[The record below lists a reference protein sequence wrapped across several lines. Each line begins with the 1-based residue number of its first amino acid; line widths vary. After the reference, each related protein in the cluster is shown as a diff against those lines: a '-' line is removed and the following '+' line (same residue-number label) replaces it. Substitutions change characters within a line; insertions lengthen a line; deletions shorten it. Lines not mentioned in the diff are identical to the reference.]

1 MSDRELE
8 QMDID
13 DKTLTI
19 SIEMYEEQ
27 QEQHNRHHLTA
38 VPLCSSITDN
48 SSSTVQDNKPE
59 VYSTGSMVNNKQD
72 NSSTKEE
79 DNSSTTTVD
88 NKQVVVNNQDPADN
102 SRNLKAN
109 RVGEEEAATS
119 TVQAAVYNTIHNSK
133 YLFKLYY
140 NNCNTSTFSCRSQL
154 RSLI

>member
-72 NSSTKEE
+72 NSTKEE
-79 DNSSTTTVD
+79 DNSST
-88 NKQVVVNNQDPADN
+88 
-102 SRNLKAN
+102 R
-109 RVGEEEAATS
+109 
-119 TVQAAVYNTIHNSK
+119 
-133 YLFKLYY
+133 
-140 NNCNTSTFSCRSQL
+140 
-154 RSLI
+154 